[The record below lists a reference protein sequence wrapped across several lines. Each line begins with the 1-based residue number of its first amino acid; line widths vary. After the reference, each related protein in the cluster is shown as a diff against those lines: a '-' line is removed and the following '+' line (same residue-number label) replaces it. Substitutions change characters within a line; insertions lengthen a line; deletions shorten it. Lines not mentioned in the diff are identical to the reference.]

1 MALTKLDIL
10 FPDNK
15 IRRRISTLK
24 NEASGLKMQLQ
35 SLNKVRM
42 QWMKCTSM
50 FVITYHSFIFRG

>member
-10 FPDNK
+10 LPDNK

-50 FVITYHSFIFRG
+50 FFITYHSFIFRG

>member
-10 FPDNK
+10 LPDNK

-42 QWMKCTSM
+42 QWMKCTRM
-50 FVITYHSFIFRG
+50 FVITHHSLNF

>member
-10 FPDNK
+10 LPDNK

-24 NEASGLKMQLQ
+24 NEASGLKLQLQ

-42 QWMKCTSM
+42 QWMKCTRM
-50 FVITYHSFIFRG
+50 FVITHHSLNF

>member
-10 FPDNK
+10 LPDNK

-42 QWMKCTSM
+42 QLMKCTSM
-50 FVITYHSFIFRG
+50 FVITHHSFIFRD